1 MAVILYLII
10 LRSLI
15 QQHLN
20 TPFYFITSILPS
32 FFWLKFFISETSS
45 LDTLTILSVDDL
57 QLTITFSRFLIFSLV
72 ILPLSAFCSANSAR
86 LSTPAAILFLCS
98 SRSSTSPAI
107 PPTAPPTL
115 LISELRVPNMA
126 SVSFILASCFSNASD
141 TFFAVST
148 LILEFS
154 IRSLTIWLMCSVDSL
169 DWSASSLICSATT
182 AKPLPFSPA
191 LALQS
196 ICFWIPL
203 HLHFHGF

>member
-86 LSTPAAILFLCS
+86 LSTPCSYMCSYAALKVIRPL
-98 SRSSTSPAI
+98 PAM
-107 PPTAPPTL
+107 PLTAPPTL
-115 LISELRVPNMA
+115 LISELRVRKYG
-126 SVSFILASCFSNASD
+126 FCIL
-141 TFFAVST
+141 
-148 LILEFS
+148 
-154 IRSLTIWLMCSVDSL
+154 
-169 DWSASSLICSATT
+169 
-182 AKPLPFSPA
+182 
-191 LALQS
+191 
-196 ICFWIPL
+196 
-203 HLHFHGF
+203 